1 MNNDPE
7 EAQPDTTANAK
18 SEQQV
23 MDAYDEL
30 LDHFADL
37 GAEPTEADH
46 EWAKQVSPNSDKG
59 E

>member
-23 MDAYDEL
+23 TAAYDEVIE
-30 LDHFADL
+30 HFVAL

-46 EWAKQVSPNSDKG
+46 EWAKQVSPNSDKDG
-59 E
+59 